1 MQQQAIV
8 DTAAGKLRGFEHRGA
23 RYFLGIPYGEPPV
36 GELRFAAARPARPR
50 AGIPEAKSFGASA
63 MQSDIRETATGSWTE
78 VLSWMYP
85 RTSNPLE
92 GGPMSED
99 CLILNVWAPAE
110 RQAGGLPFM
119 VWFHGG
125 GFVQGSG
132 GEMLYNGD
140 NLAVSGNVIVVTVN
154 HRLGVFGYLPL
165 DMTLG
170 EGFAHAGVAGL
181 TDLVVALEWV
191 RDNIAAFGGDQGN
204 VTIFGQSGGGVKV
217 CLLMGMPSAQGL
229 FHRAIAQSGAGSL
242 VRGKEEGLVLVG
254 QFLEALSINR
264 ESAARRLREMPAE
277 RLLAVQMQLACLKS
291 GPGPFQAPWCKGSG
305 GVLMR
310 IAPFQ
315 DDALLP
321 RNPFE
326 AEPPAAIAHVPLLVG
341 SAMHDASLLPC
352 AEPEYAAL
360 SARQLREWLSA
371 IQADAGEP
379 REDEPP
385 RLQLARVISELT
397 FRHAV
402 VDLAEAKSVQTAPV
416 YTCLFAHPTPIL
428 DGLLGATHSLD
439 IPFVFNNAVRSPFA
453 GDREDRKQVAEMMS
467 RTWSTFARA
476 GTPSH
481 GGLPA
486 WPKYAKEG
494 PATMVLD
501 GRPRIVQDAEPL
513 RDRQRR
519 GCFYQCMEESGD

>member
-23 RYFLGIPYGEPPV
+23 RRFLGIPYGEPPV
-36 GELRFAAARPARPR
+36 GELRLATARPATPW
-50 AGIPEAKSFGASA
+50 AGILEAKSFGASA

-85 RTSNPLE
+85 RTGNPLE
-92 GGPMSED
+92 GDPMSED
-99 CLILNVWAPAE
+99 CLFLNVWAPAE
-110 RQAGGLPFM
+110 KQAGGLPVM
-119 VWFHGG
+119 GWFHGG

-191 RDNIAAFGGDQGN
+191 RDTIAAFGGDPGN

-229 FHRAIAQSGAGSL
+229 FHRAIVQSRAGSR
-242 VRGKEEGLVLVG
+242 VRGKEEGLELVG

-277 RLLAVQMQLACLKS
+277 RLLAAQMQLASLKS
-291 GPGPFQAPWCKGSG
+291 GPGPFQAPWSKGS
-305 GVLMR
+305 
-310 IAPFQ
+310 
-315 DDALLP
+315 
-321 RNPFE
+321 
-326 AEPPAAIAHVPLLVG
+326 G
-341 SAMHDASLLPC
+341 SAMHDASLLLC
-352 AEPEYAAL
+352 AEPEHAAL

-371 IQADAGEP
+371 IKADAGEP

-402 VDLAEAKSVQTAPV
+402 VEPAEAKSVQTAPV
-416 YTCLFAHPTPIL
+416 YAYLFAYPTPIL
-428 DGLLGATHSLD
+428 GGLLGATHSLD
-439 IPFVFNNAVRSPFA
+439 ILFVFNNAVRSPFCGGPRGSEA
-453 GDREDRKQVAEMMS
+453 GR
-467 RTWSTFARA
+467 
-476 GTPSH
+476 
-481 GGLPA
+481 
-486 WPKYAKEG
+486 
-494 PATMVLD
+494 
-501 GRPRIVQDAEPL
+501 
-513 RDRQRR
+513 
-519 GCFYQCMEESGD
+519 